1 MKIRI
6 IQIGKNKDKYIEEAV
21 NEFLKRLKG
30 FADLEIV
37 TLKELSVSKTFT
49 KERAVAEESEEILA
63 KVDSDDFLVALDER
77 GKEYSSVE
85 FSKLLQKLKNEG
97 LTVTFVIGGPYGLSQ
112 AVKDRANLIL
122 SFSTMTFTHQM
133 IRLFLLE
140 QIYRGFCIM
149 LKKEYHNE

>member
-49 KERAVAEESEEILA
+49 KE
-63 KVDSDDFLVALDER
+63 
-77 GKEYSSVE
+77 
-85 FSKLLQKLKNEG
+85 
-97 LTVTFVIGGPYGLSQ
+97 
-112 AVKDRANLIL
+112 
-122 SFSTMTFTHQM
+122 
-133 IRLFLLE
+133 
-140 QIYRGFCIM
+140 
-149 LKKEYHNE
+149 

>member
-1 MKIRI
+1 M
-6 IQIGKNKDKYIEEAV
+6 
-21 NEFLKRLKG
+21 
-30 FADLEIV
+30 
-37 TLKELSVSKTFT
+37 
-49 KERAVAEESEEILA
+49 
-63 KVDSDDFLVALDER
+63 DSDDFLVALDER